1 MLHGQWGKLGRRDY
15 ELFLSS
21 LQEEHSLFF
30 PCTWSYRYHPSY
42 DLCRHGHQALDLG
55 HMDIEYE
62 WYKMGA
68 TSKVPVTGKFSN
80 EAAINLGLASE
91 VMGSLQSA
99 EYEEQIVA
107 EIG

>member
-1 MLHGQWGKLGRRDY
+1 
-15 ELFLSS
+15 
-21 LQEEHSLFF
+21 
-30 PCTWSYRYHPSY
+30 
-42 DLCRHGHQALDLG
+42 
-55 HMDIEYE
+55 MDIEYE

-80 EAAINLGLASE
+80 EAAINMGLASE